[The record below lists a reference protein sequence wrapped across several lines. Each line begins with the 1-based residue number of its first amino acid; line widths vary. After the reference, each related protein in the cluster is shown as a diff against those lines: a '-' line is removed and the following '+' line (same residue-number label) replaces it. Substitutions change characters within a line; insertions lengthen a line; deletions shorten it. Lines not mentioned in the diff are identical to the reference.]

1 MYDLIRRLT
10 QWLGLLFGPGTG
22 SHRAGDPLPAP
33 PGEPDSFGCVSFRR
47 SPYYLHLPLDGAESR
62 LVRPYVAADE
72 RERERARQHRRRVAL
87 VLAADF
93 GIDLDAH
100 VIGAERT
107 AA

>member
-22 SHRAGDPLPAP
+22 SHRAGDPLPVP
-33 PGEPDSFGCVSFRR
+33 PGPPYLCLHLPVRR
-47 SPYYLHLPLDGAESR
+47 SPYCSHPPLDATESR
-62 LVRPYVAADE
+62 LVRPYLVAN
-72 RERERARQHRRRVAL
+72 ERERARQRRRRVAL

-100 VIGAERT
+100 VVGAQR
-107 AA
+107 AAA